1 MGADAGMTTVGGWPA
16 AGARCRRK
24 GRETARSW
32 AALVAPALIAAG
44 VVALPPLGTAAQE
57 AVAAPEGQTSQTV
70 IGVPRDS
77 VPGPLA
83 GAGGEAAPDLQG
95 MSARL
100 DKVEELLSALEVR
113 LGDVAALAE
122 ATEAR
127 FERGDDPLVALEI
140 EQLWTMVESLEAEN
154 TTLKESLSAA
164 AGSGG

>member
-1 MGADAGMTTVGGWPA
+1 MGAEAGMTIMDGWPA
-16 AGARCRRK
+16 AGARCRRR
-24 GRETARSW
+24 GRRPAWSW
-32 AALVAPALIAAG
+32 ATLVAPALIAA
-44 VVALPPLGTAAQE
+44 LPPLGAAAQE
-57 AVAAPEGQTSQTV
+57 AEAAPEGPTSQAV

-83 GAGGEAAPDLQG
+83 GAEGEAAPDLQG

-113 LGDVAALAE
+113 LGDLAALAE

-154 TTLKESLSAA
+154 TTLRESLSAA